1 MNVEKEVMPVSGL
14 YENWFLDYASY
25 VILERAVPALED
37 GLKPVQRRILHAMKQ
52 MDDGRYH
59 KVANIVGQAMQY
71 HPHGDASIYEALVNL
86 GQKGLLIDTQ
96 GNWGDIRTGDSAAAA
111 RYIEARLTPF
121 AKEVLFNAEL
131 TEWQLS
137 YDGRKKEPVVLPVK
151 FPLILFLGV
160 EGIAVGLSTNILPH
174 NFCELIEAS
183 IEVLKGKKPMIY
195 PDFPTGGLMDVSQ
208 YKGDGKGDRIRLRAE
223 IEIVDKKTLA
233 IRSVPYGVTTER
245 LIDSILKANDKGKI
259 KIKQIIDNT
268 AEEVEILVKL
278 HGDVSPEV
286 TIDALYAFT
295 DCEKTLY
302 PNYWVLHEGK
312 PVNLSVS
319 DILQISTARTKE
331 LLRRELELAKQ
342 HLQEKILFASL
353 ERIFI
358 ENRIYRK
365 IENAETWEEV
375 IDIIRKGLKPY
386 AKEFYRE
393 ITDED
398 IVQLTEI
405 KIKRISKYDLDKANE
420 QLRAYGKELE
430 EVENNLANLTRYAI
444 NYFKNLLKT
453 YGKGQERKTQI
464 TVFGEIKATEV
475 VANNQKLYVNRK
487 EGFVG
492 YGLKKDEY
500 VCDCSDIDDII
511 VFLQDGTCV
520 VKKIEEKDFVG
531 QNILHVAVFRKGD
544 KRMVYNM
551 VYRDGK
557 TGAAYVKRFQ
567 VLSVIR
573 DRKYNL
579 TQGTPGS
586 EVLYLSA
593 NPNGEAEKIR
603 VQLTQSCRAKNKIF
617 EFDFAELA
625 IKGRDSKGNLLT
637 KYPVKKITKIS
648 EGVSTLDDPKYWYDP
663 LTGEVN
669 MDGRGQYLGQL
680 PQDARLI
687 AVYQEGTYEVR
698 GIEEDKRRYDERS
711 LRAIAPLDDD
721 TIVTVIYYHAKRKE
735 YLIKR
740 FAIETSTLDR
750 RISFLPDGE
759 GHELVFVSLS
769 PSVSADVTY
778 KGKDKQSKT
787 FLFELDEIAEVKS
800 YRAVG
805 DPFPVQDI
813 LEVKEVKQEASDE
826 EE

>member
-1 MNVEKEVMPVSGL
+1 MNTEKDVVPVAGL

-137 YDGRKKEPVVLPVK
+137 YDGRKKEPVTLPVK

-160 EGIAVGLSTNILPH
+160 EGIAVGLSTTILPH

-183 IEVLKGKKPMIY
+183 IDVLKGKKPVLY

-208 YKGDGKGDRIRLRAE
+208 YTGEGKGDRIRLRAD

-233 IRSVPYGVTTER
+233 IRSVPYGVTTGR

-278 HGDVSPEV
+278 TGEVSPEV
-286 TIDALYAFT
+286 TMDALYAFT

-319 DILQISTARTKE
+319 DILRLSTERTKE

-342 HLQEKILFASL
+342 RLQEKILFASL

-365 IENAETWEEV
+365 IENAETWEAV
-375 IDIIRKGLKPY
+375 IETIRKGLKPY

-398 IVQLTEI
+398 IVRLTEI
-405 KIKRISKYDLDKANE
+405 KIKRISKYDLDKADE
-420 QLRAYGKELE
+420 QLRAYRKELE
-430 EVENNLANLTRYAI
+430 EVEDNLAHLTRYAV

-475 VANNQKLYVNRK
+475 VANNQKLYVNRQ
-487 EGFVG
+487 EGFIG

-511 VFLQDGTCV
+511 VFREDGKCLVT
-520 VKKIEEKDFVG
+520 KIGEKVFVG
-531 QNILHVAVFRKGD
+531 KDILHVAVFRKGD
-544 KRMVYNM
+544 KRMVYNLI
-551 VYRDGK
+551 YRDGK
-557 TGAAYVKRFQ
+557 SGTSYAKRFQ
-567 VLSVIR
+567 VLAVTR
-573 DRKYNL
+573 DREYDL

-586 EVLYLSA
+586 KVLYFTA
-593 NPNGEAEKIR
+593 NPNGEAERVK

-617 EFDFAELA
+617 EFDFAGLA
-625 IKGRDSKGNLLT
+625 IKGRNSKGNILT

-648 EGVSTLDDPKYWYDP
+648 EGVSTLGDPEYWYDP

-669 MDGRGQYLGQL
+669 MDGRGQYLGKL
-680 PQDARLI
+680 PQDAQLI
-687 AVYQEGTYEVR
+687 AVYQDGTYEVR
-698 GIEEDKRRYDERS
+698 TIEEDKRRYDERS
-711 LRAIAPLDDD
+711 LLVIAPFNEQ
-721 TIVTVIYYHAKRKE
+721 TTVTAIYYHAKRKE

-740 FAIETSTLDR
+740 FGIETSTLER
-750 RISFLPDGE
+750 RFSFLPDGE
-759 GHELVFVSLS
+759 GHELIFASLS
-769 PSVSADVTY
+769 PSVSAEVTY
-778 KGKDKQSKT
+778 KGKDKKTKT
-787 FLFELDEIAEVKS
+787 FVFELDEICEPKS
-800 YRAVG
+800 YRVVG
-805 DPFPVQDI
+805 EPFPVQDI
-813 LEVKEVKQEASDE
+813 LEVKEVRQEVSE
-826 EE
+826 EEE